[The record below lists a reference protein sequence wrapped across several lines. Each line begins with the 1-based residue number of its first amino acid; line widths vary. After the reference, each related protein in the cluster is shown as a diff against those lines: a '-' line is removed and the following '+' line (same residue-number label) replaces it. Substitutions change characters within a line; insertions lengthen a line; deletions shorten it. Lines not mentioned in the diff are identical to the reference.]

1 MNAVFNC
8 MTKKQGRGF
17 KLPLRDKEDFK
28 SKKILFSN
36 EWGSSFHFS
45 TQRKSKCFQ
54 M

>member
-1 MNAVFNC
+1 MNPVFNC
-8 MTKKQGRGF
+8 MNKKQSRAF

-28 SKKILFSN
+28 SQILFSN
-36 EWGSSFHFS
+36 EWGGSFYFS